1 MFGGED
7 VAEPECDTCLM
18 RAALAAVLSLPEGM
32 TWHRAYNTTS
42 SVPNIGDATVI
53 QVFVRSVWA
62 LTGPH
67 VHGVLSRA
75 PDCIAAVHFLGTSP
89 INDLDAPQTGRV
101 PALVV
106 VVVACQPIVHKYN
119 MLNQSYTNT
128 IC

>member
-53 QVFVRSVWA
+53 QFAEHSV
-62 LTGPH
+62 LPTGLKSSVGVTPSH
-67 VHGVLSRA
+67 AYIAEVAWCYYNVTPAGAVAHGVL
-75 PDCIAAVHFLGTSP
+75 L
-89 INDLDAPQTGRV
+89 
-101 PALVV
+101 
-106 VVVACQPIVHKYN
+106 
-119 MLNQSYTNT
+119 
-128 IC
+128 